1 MSAFGGKAD
10 IIRGVAE
17 CPLIAISGHKAE
29 KTDGKVK
36 TAGEVRLNGERN
48 SQTAFQTR
56 SNHLNQVVGWTDIP

>member
-10 IIRGVAE
+10 VIQGVPE